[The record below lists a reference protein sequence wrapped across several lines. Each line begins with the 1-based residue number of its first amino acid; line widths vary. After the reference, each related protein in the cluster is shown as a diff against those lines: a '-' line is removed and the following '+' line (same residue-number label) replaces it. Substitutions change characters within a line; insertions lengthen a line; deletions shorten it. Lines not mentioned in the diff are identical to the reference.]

1 MLWKELP
8 DLACGGRAPLGG
20 KREDEL
26 TSRAI
31 AEWLEK
37 NR

>member
-1 MLWKELP
+1 L
-8 DLACGGRAPLGG
+8 LAVDGAPLGG